1 MKTANDFRH
10 KTLSTKK
17 ITKHNRVT
25 ANKKTIQQ
33 ASPRLLPYNRRKII
47 SVRGKNGSETKK
59 LDYEAAVKELEALVE
74 RLEEGDISLEES
86 LKLYERGVLLT
97 RDCQESLQAAEQKV
111 QMLLQQSG
119 QNNLVDFDPETGDA

>member
-1 MKTANDFRH
+1 MAAK
-10 KTLSTKK
+10 
-17 ITKHNRVT
+17 
-25 ANKKTIQQ
+25 Q
-33 ASPRLLPYNRRKII
+33 
-47 SVRGKNGSETKK
+47 KK

-119 QNNLVDFDPETGDA
+119 QSNMVDFDPESGDA